1 MTNKGYFQMK
11 CKDVERD
18 LILYYYGEIDDTL
31 KSAISNHIASCDKC
45 ASAWERVKAT
55 LDISD
60 VKDPELPESFWQNYR
75 RKVYQK
81 IEDKKSPAHFG
92 LLKPRLVQVAAM
104 ILVILLIGL
113 GGGKLYK
120 AKQEEAFITKNYELI
135 KNFEMFEDFEILQH
149 LEEIETVKE
158 I

>member
-1 MTNKGYFQMK
+1 MMK

-31 KSAISNHIASCDKC
+31 KSAIRNHIASCDKC
-45 ASAWERVKAT
+45 AVAWERLKAT

-60 VKDPELPESFWQNYR
+60 VKEPELPESFWQGYR

-81 IEDKKSPAHFG
+81 IEDKKSSARFG
-92 LLKPRLVQVAAM
+92 VLKPRFIQVAAM

-135 KNFEMFEDFEILQH
+135 KNFELFEDLEVLQN
-149 LEEIETVKE
+149 LEEIEAIKE
-158 I
+158 T